1 MKRFLLNK
9 KGFFALL
16 LALFLGSGTAYAYSD
31 FSAVSPSGHTLYYR
45 ITDYINNYVELTY
58 PGTLNE
64 PWGGYAQ
71 PTGNVT
77 FPSTVTNNGTTYTV
91 KGIGQYAF
99 FRCAGMT
106 GSLTIP
112 NTVTSIGQ
120 FAFQVCSGLNG
131 T

>member
-1 MKRFLLNK
+1 MKKLLPNK
-9 KGFFALL
+9 KSFVALLFALY
-16 LALFLGSGTAYAYSD
+16 LGSGTAYAYS

-58 PGTLNE
+58 PGNDLND
-64 PWGGYAQ
+64 PWGGYSQ

-99 FRCAGMT
+99 YE
-106 GSLTIP
+106 
-112 NTVTSIGQ
+112 
-120 FAFQVCSGLNG
+120 
-131 T
+131 